1 MDRSHILH
9 QDHHR
14 FHLIEKQNH
23 WPYNEK
29 LYFLM
34 TRCPP
39 YNKYTLTI
47 VFKLTI
53 KSEYL
58 KKNIIDY
65 IKCFKFNHEQNDKK
79 KVCVFCGSSMP
90 LNSKLIKQETIN
102 IADIL
107 FEKNIDLIYGGA
119 KIGIMGI
126 ISNRMMEKGGKVT
139 GIIPKVLVKKEV
151 INNNITKLIVVNSM
165 HERKKMMYDL
175 ADAFIILPGGIG
187 TLEELSEII
196 TWKVLGIKNK
206 IIIIFNLNGF
216 YNSLIE
222 QFKIMQDNN
231 FLYSNI
237 FEEVSIINS
246 VSDLGDLLD

>member
-1 MDRSHILH
+1 MI
-9 QDHHR
+9 
-14 FHLIEKQNH
+14 
-23 WPYNEK
+23 
-29 LYFLM
+29 
-34 TRCPP
+34 
-39 YNKYTLTI
+39 
-47 VFKLTI
+47 
-53 KSEYL
+53 
-58 KKNIIDY
+58 
-65 IKCFKFNHEQNDKK
+65 K

-139 GIIPKVLVKKEV
+139 GIIPKILVKKEV

-237 FEEVSIINS
+237 FKEVSIINS
-246 VSDLGDLLD
+246 VYDLNDLLD

>member
-1 MDRSHILH
+1 
-9 QDHHR
+9 
-14 FHLIEKQNH
+14 
-23 WPYNEK
+23 
-29 LYFLM
+29 
-34 TRCPP
+34 
-39 YNKYTLTI
+39 
-47 VFKLTI
+47 
-53 KSEYL
+53 
-58 KKNIIDY
+58 
-65 IKCFKFNHEQNDKK
+65 
-79 KVCVFCGSSMP
+79 MP